1 MAQDESAVDIYTL
14 VHTMYGYG
22 ANKIGMSN
30 TQIVAVA
37 LLYELIEPSIIR
49 YMREEMK
56 LDTWGY
62 ESKRNIFVDILVAYL
77 GAKLGEKI

>member
-1 MAQDESAVDIYTL
+1 
-14 VHTMYGYG
+14 
-22 ANKIGMSN
+22 
-30 TQIVAVA
+30 
-37 LLYELIEPSIIR
+37 
-49 YMREEMK
+49 MREEMK